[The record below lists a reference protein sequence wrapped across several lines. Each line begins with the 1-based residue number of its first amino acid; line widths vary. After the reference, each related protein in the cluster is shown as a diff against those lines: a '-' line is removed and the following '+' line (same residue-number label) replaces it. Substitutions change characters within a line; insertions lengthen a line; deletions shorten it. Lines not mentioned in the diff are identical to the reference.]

1 MIQFI
6 RSEGKQGEAFSTN
19 QQLGAYLKKREF
31 AEPDEKLLV
40 VFFSNGS
47 FDGVIQEFVEFAES
61 DFPPSWEIISLVQLS
76 TSGVGQTK

>member
-19 QQLGAYLKKREF
+19 QELGAYLKEREF
-31 AEPDEKLLV
+31 AEQGEKMLV

-47 FDGVIQEFVEFAES
+47 FDGVIQEFVELAES
-61 DFPPSWEIISLVQLS
+61 VFVPS
-76 TSGVGQTK
+76 